1 MTEAKKTTKKKVAR
15 KKPAPKVELV
25 SYSMRMVIPIGQYAN
40 IQPEIVIKAGSVD
53 EAHNYIAPHMNKLW
67 KEYYLVSERRPKPP
81 EPVAKPAPVEKPVA
95 EPVSVQPPDS
105 SVALVKATQAIN
117 SCLSIDALNIITEQ
131 IKVSVKLSQ
140 DDKAVLIPLWEAKL
154 LELNGK

>member
-105 SVALVKATQAIN
+105 SVAFTKATQAIE
-117 SCLSIDALNIITEQ
+117 SCFSIDALNIITEQ
-131 IKVSVKLSQ
+131 IRVSVKLTPN
-140 DDKAVLIPLWEAKL
+140 DKAFLIPLWEAKL